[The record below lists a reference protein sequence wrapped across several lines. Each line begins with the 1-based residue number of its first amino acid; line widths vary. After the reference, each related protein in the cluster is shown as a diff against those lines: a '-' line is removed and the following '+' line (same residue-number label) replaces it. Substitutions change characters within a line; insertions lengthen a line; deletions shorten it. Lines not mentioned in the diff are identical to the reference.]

1 MRHAVDADVMKRR
14 RKLLLS
20 GVALAV
26 AAAAAAAGLLIGA
39 ATQSTHAAALLSP
52 TRSSC
57 CRCAA
62 AKRSGRQL
70 LEACSSRFGAG
81 SLWSLSTTGDLTR
94 IDRSTGK
101 VLANLN
107 TGVSVPCGLAVGEG
121 FVWVTDCTSPTL
133 VQIDPSLDP
142 PVVANRF
149 PLPVHDYGLAWQTHD
164 VALGAGSVWIGQGN
178 ANPSYVHR
186 LDPRTGHVEAS
197 VLIPQGG
204 AQALHSATA
213 RFGSRTPTSAESR
226 GSTHVRTPSR
236 QPPVSVAPTSAVLQP
251 GAGTSGSRRIRT
263 TRSGSSTRRE
273 PPRPASHSP
282 G

>member
-1 MRHAVDADVMKRR
+1 MRAALPQPDSVV
-14 RKLLLS
+14 LLS
-20 GVALAV
+20 VRSGKAIGQALARGVV
-26 AAAAAAAGLLIGA
+26 A
-39 ATQSTHAAALLSP
+39 
-52 TRSSC
+52 
-57 CRCAA
+57 
-62 AKRSGRQL
+62 
-70 LEACSSRFGAG
+70 SRFGAG

-121 FVWVTDCTSPTL
+121 SVWVTDCTSPTL
-133 VQIDPSLDP
+133 VQIDPALDP

-186 LDPRTGHVEAS
+186 LDPRTGRVEAS

-204 AQALHSATA
+204 AQALPSATA
-213 RFGSRTPTSAESR
+213 RFGSRTPTSARFR
-226 GSTHVRTPSR
+226 GSTRGRTPSPLPR
-236 QPPVSVAPTSAVLQP
+236 ASATRTSAASQP
-251 GAGTSGSRRIRT
+251 GAATPGWRRIRT

-273 PPRPASHSP
+273 L
-282 G
+282 